1 MRVKNI
7 LSAVLYTVWTGKGD
21 SQLKNK
27 TQAKSA
33 RKRSGAFRLCFY
45 ETLIKYVITC
55 ETQPP
60 QEGGQR
66 WRYGSTPGRAPC
78 GQFFSD
84 LPHFL
89 WFPVRWFISA

>member
-45 ETLIKYVITC
+45 ETL
-55 ETQPP
+55 
-60 QEGGQR
+60 
-66 WRYGSTPGRAPC
+66 
-78 GQFFSD
+78 
-84 LPHFL
+84 L
-89 WFPVRWFISA
+89 

>member
-33 RKRSGAFRLCFY
+33 RKRSSAFRLCFY

-55 ETQPP
+55 ETLPP
-60 QEGGQR
+60 QEEGAPLVLRQYARARPLRTGFF
-66 WRYGSTPGRAPC
+66 GSDV
-78 GQFFSD
+78 FFS
-84 LPHFL
+84 
-89 WFPVRWFISA
+89 FPVRWLNSA